1 MYITWSEA
9 WQKTTVL
16 VTRLFGR
23 FVSRSVEA
31 AKSGRDSRFR
41 RRSGCFVASKKPDN
55 AEIPGQA
62 SRYRPMSCPVR
73 DFLPH
78 SADAIARALKA
89 RSIWRVLVVRC
100 VAAAR
105 GLRVPDDARRL
116 WHVHARDRSQHPV
129 GIAFEQAH
137 VVAREVGDG
146 QKAPVGRRRKVPR
159 PLPSGRNVA
168 APRNPSLAIH
178 REDDQLVASA
188 HRRVQL
194 PPVGRETRYAP
205 PARRRSAPAADSA
218 ARRSANAAR
227 LRRFGTPARRTP
239 ARSPARPSADAGGT
253 PPCAAPTLPARA
265 RFPQPSARAFRT
277 RQPGRSQARRAP
289 GPRRPAAAFP
299 ARSSASAHGAPPAD
313 RPADRALR
321 GAAHGTP
328 AARRPS
334 SSSAQ
339 QATDPLK

>member
-194 PPVGRETRYAP
+194 PPVGRERDM
-205 PARRRSAPAADSA
+205 RRQRVA
-218 ARRSANAAR
+218 ARR
-227 LRRFGTPARRTP
+227 LRQTQLL
-239 ARSPARPSADAGGT
+239 DD
-253 PPCAAPTLPARA
+253 PPCSP
-265 RFPQPSARAFRT
+265 
-277 RQPGRSQARRAP
+277 
-289 GPRRPAAAFP
+289 
-299 ARSSASAHGAPPAD
+299 
-313 RPADRALR
+313 
-321 GAAHGTP
+321 
-328 AARRPS
+328 PS
-334 SSSAQ
+334 SIRNTSTSHASSFTSAAIGRRGWY
-339 QATDPLK
+339 ATMRGPDPAGTRTVSAAVGASIPHASTW